1 MYEKFTQERIAQLRL
16 KRDVSARD
24 MSLSLGQ
31 NVSYINKI
39 ENGKSLPSLQG
50 LFYICDYLGV
60 TPQEFFDL
68 SSRDPGRIG
77 QIVENLKKLDDQTLA
92 SVAQI
97 VQKLADAPHAR

>member
-97 VQKLADAPHAR
+97 VQKLADAPHVR